1 MSNKTSGPL
10 LGIHLNVYKVLN
22 SIFPENPFVVWQP
35 YHPSSQL
42 NKNYDDNQTKKTLG
56 MNLSSSLFC
65 NFAITVKNEK
75 NFCNFTPRYEFLIKL
90 TCFVLIHMEK
100 KLTRKIGEVFSVSHY
115 FCRTMEPSGL
125 TYRWWSSAYMHIEIV
140 LTPSSSFSLSR
151 SCSFRSLNIHPPF
164 MCSVWYRFTHHTHRA
179 RDAHTY
185 YTHSLIIHTDVRLL
199 CLKLPIRYDAR
210 STTHT
215 HTHRVLRLRDWR

>member
-1 MSNKTSGPL
+1 
-10 LGIHLNVYKVLN
+10 
-22 SIFPENPFVVWQP
+22 
-35 YHPSSQL
+35 
-42 NKNYDDNQTKKTLG
+42 

-75 NFCNFTPRYEFLIKL
+75 NCCNFTPRYEFLIKL

-140 LTPSSSFSLSR
+140 LTPSSSFSLS
-151 SCSFRSLNIHPPF
+151 
-164 MCSVWYRFTHHTHRA
+164 
-179 RDAHTY
+179 
-185 YTHSLIIHTDVRLL
+185 HSLLL
-199 CLKLPIRYDAR
+199 FSLIEYSPSVY
-210 STTHT
+210 
-215 HTHRVLRLRDWR
+215 VLRLVSVYTSHTQSERRTHILYTFPNYSYRCAFIVP